1 MIVVRLSSGFGN
13 QLFQYAFALYL
24 QERYLDTVYLDMS
37 WYKYRSTYRKS
48 AIDIISNLPVIS
60 DKKIYYNYKSVR
72 YQIKKILFALNPSVR
87 RINEANLSFPP
98 NDKFLYFDGYWQ
110 TDKYVKQMMDPAAYF
125 EPREPMP
132 DFIRNYCDDFQ
143 KTYAISL
150 HVRRG
155 DFFSTDFINRFGIC
169 TPDYYE
175 RAVCRLTKDLDT
187 FTLYVFSDDPEWVKA
202 HIKLPSNSIFIR
214 NEDINPYW
222 YVSLMSKC
230 RDNIIS
236 NSSFSWWG
244 AYLNNNPKK
253 KVVAPDKWLLGEKNT
268 IALEN
273 WIKIQV

>member
-13 QLFQYAFALYL
+13 QLFQYTFALYL
-24 QERYLDTVYLDMS
+24 QAHYQDTVYLDMS
-37 WYKYRSTYRKS
+37 WFKYRSTYRES

-60 DKKIYYNYKSVR
+60 DKKIYYNYKSIR
-72 YQIKKILFALNPSVR
+72 YHIKKILFNLNPSVR
-87 RINEANLSFPP
+87 RINEANLSFPS

-110 TDKYVKQMMDPAAYF
+110 TDKYVKQIMDHTEYF
-125 EPREPMP
+125 QPKEPMP
-132 DFIRNYCDDFQ
+132 DFIGDYCDDFQ

-155 DFFSTDFINRFGIC
+155 DFFSTDFVHRFGAC

-175 RAVCRLTKDLDT
+175 RAICRLTKGLDD
-187 FTLYVFSDDPEWVKA
+187 FTLYVFSDDPEWVKI

-214 NEDINPYW
+214 NEAINPYW

-244 AYLNNNPKK
+244 AYLNNNPQK
-253 KVVAPDKWLLGEKNT
+253 KVVAPDKWLLGEEST